1 VLTERGRLGTTYLS
15 LFSFLFCAFQLT
27 QQMAEMQRMQKTAE
41 ATVRQLRVDLAAAQ
55 KELAAAQ
62 ARDRTRND
70 SEDSRIQGFLQKISK
85 LDEELV
91 AARYVIISERNAFFS
106 CFY

>member
-1 VLTERGRLGTTYLS
+1 
-15 LFSFLFCAFQLT
+15 
-27 QQMAEMQRMQKTAE
+27 MQRMQKTAE

-91 AARYVIISERNAFFS
+91 AARYGK
-106 CFY
+106 

>member
-1 VLTERGRLGTTYLS
+1 
-15 LFSFLFCAFQLT
+15 
-27 QQMAEMQRMQKTAE
+27 MQRLQKTAE
-41 ATVRQLRVDLAAAQ
+41 STVRQLRVDLAAAQ

-62 ARDRTRND
+62 ARDRMHND

-91 AARYVIISERNAFFS
+91 AARYVHF
-106 CFY
+106 

>member
-1 VLTERGRLGTTYLS
+1 
-15 LFSFLFCAFQLT
+15 
-27 QQMAEMQRMQKTAE
+27 MQKTAE

-70 SEDSRIQGFLQKISK
+70 SEDSRIQGFLQKIGK

-91 AARYVIISERNAFFS
+91 AARYERISANYA
-106 CFY
+106 